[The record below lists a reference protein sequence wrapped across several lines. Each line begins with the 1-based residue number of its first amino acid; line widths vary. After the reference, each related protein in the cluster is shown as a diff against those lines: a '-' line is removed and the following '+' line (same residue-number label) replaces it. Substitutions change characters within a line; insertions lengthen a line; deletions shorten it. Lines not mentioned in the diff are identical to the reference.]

1 MPLQFVKPP
10 EVATINTMLI
20 GPPKTGK
27 SIAAGTAPGPI
38 LYLNADLGAATRLVH
53 KIHGTK
59 INEVKFQ
66 DLQTLTDANH
76 AAKSG
81 EFQTVVLDPF
91 GNAFTRVLE
100 GLTDRAL
107 NPRIDAYKNTG
118 TYLERWVQAM
128 CEAPVNFV
136 LVAHDFKLDGDAD
149 SPPDYVAW
157 TGTKAGSPSMSRKL
171 MGMVDVVGYTGRV
184 ESQGDTPDRYV
195 AQLVTANG
203 RPGGDRFNVLG
214 HARDLDLTEWFQAIH
229 AAEPNPTSEEAKAA

>member
-1 MPLQFVKPP
+1 
-10 EVATINTMLI
+10 
-20 GPPKTGK
+20 
-27 SIAAGTAPGPI
+27 
-38 LYLNADLGAATRLVH
+38 
-53 KIHGTK
+53 
-59 INEVKFQ
+59 
-66 DLQTLTDANH
+66 
-76 AAKSG
+76 
-81 EFQTVVLDPF
+81 
-91 GNAFTRVLE
+91 
-100 GLTDRAL
+100 
-107 NPRIDAYKNTG
+107 
-118 TYLERWVQAM
+118 M